1 MRESWPARVILFR
14 VLSPQ
19 NGTVLHTLQL
29 GSAAPRSQNKSTLP
43 MESYIL
49 NVNISTH
56 AANCSSY
63 FEMMANKSITTH
75 QGRRLKGLVRAALTS
90 LLVLPVTSLAQA
102 EPSALK
108 EREPPVE
115 VCTGKMVDGSGTDFV
130 NAMAFTPD
138 GRHLLLGCRSGAV
151 ELRTPEGQLRFSQQT
166 KLLHVE
172 SVAVTPDGRHLFSL
186 IGDTIHRWSESGE
199 ARGSFSAAI
208 C

>member
-1 MRESWPARVILFR
+1 
-14 VLSPQ
+14 
-19 NGTVLHTLQL
+19 
-29 GSAAPRSQNKSTLP
+29 
-43 MESYIL
+43 MESYTL
-49 NVNISTH
+49 NVNSSTH

-63 FEMMANKSITTH
+63 FEVTANKSITTH

-90 LLVLPVTSLAQA
+90 LMVLPVTSLAQA

-115 VCTGKMVDGSGTDFV
+115 VCTGKMADGSSTDFV

-138 GRHLLLGCRSGAV
+138 GRHLLLGCNSGAV
-151 ELRTPEGQLRFSQQT
+151 ELRTPEGKLRFSQQT

-208 C
+208 CQDCECEGCDTNVMVISPDG